1 MDVFVFP
8 SRYEGL
14 GMVAVEAQFCGVV
27 TLMSDRVPDDAK
39 ILDSTFSMALST
51 SAKNWADSI
60 LEERDAGRIITD
72 KFDDY
77 DISKQSLK
85 LMDYYGEAIYEK
97 ERTANTGQYSVLRK

>member
-1 MDVFVFP
+1 
-8 SRYEGL
+8 
-14 GMVAVEAQFCGVV
+14 MVAVEVQFCGVV

-39 ILDSTFSMALST
+39 ILDSTLSMALST

-77 DISKQSLK
+77 DISKESIK
-85 LMDYYGEAIYEK
+85 LTQYYVKAIWK
-97 ERTANTGQYSVLRK
+97 